1 MRYSLVVH
9 LCGVLVRLFGAMFFA
24 PAAVAVGYGE
34 FHDGLGFVLAAV
46 VTLALG
52 HLMRRAGGTSAEEA
66 VERIRRIEG
75 LAVVSASWLL
85 IAHLAALPYAWAG
98 VGTIDALFESM
109 SGLTTTGA
117 TVFRDFSQFGRGIFF
132 WRSMT
137 QWLGGMGVIALF
149 VAVLPRLAIGGREL
163 FFAEAPGPS
172 EDKVSPQIRKTA
184 SLLWRLYA
192 GLTVLQVLALSM
204 AGLSLYDAVCHAMT
218 TLAAGGF
225 SPHPLSVGGYQNA
238 AAEWIIIV
246 FMFIAGANFAL
257 QYRALARRDFRV
269 LAADDELRAYAAVV
283 AVATLLLVLA
293 LGVSGGVVPTVRT
306 ALFQVLSILTT
317 TGYASVDF
325 QLWSEQAK
333 MVLLVLMF
341 IGGCAGSAS
350 GGPKVVRHIVLA
362 RYTLQSLRRT
372 LHPRAVLPVKL
383 GGRVVPESILQNVV
397 VFFLFYLLVF
407 SICTGIVVAL
417 GADIVT
423 GLTATIACLGN
434 IGPGF
439 NQVGPMAHFGDLHP
453 ISRVT
458 LTLAM
463 WIGRLEVL
471 TVLVVLRPEVWR
483 AGQWSAE
490 VRSTP
495 RAGEAP

>member
-9 LCGVLVRLFGAMFFA
+9 LCGVLVRLFGAMFLV

-34 FHDGLGFVLAAV
+34 FHDALGFVLATV
-46 VTLALG
+46 VTLGLG
-52 HLMRRAGGTSAEEA
+52 HGMRRAGGMSAEES
-66 VERIRRIEG
+66 VERMRRVEG
-75 LAVVSASWLL
+75 LTVVSASWLL
-85 IAHLAALPYAWAG
+85 IAHLAAIPYVWAG
-98 VGTIDALFESM
+98 VGPIDALFESM

-117 TVFRDFSQFGRGIFF
+117 TVLRDFSLFGRGIFF

-149 VAVLPRLAIGGREL
+149 VAVLPRLSIGGREL

-172 EDKVSPQIRKTA
+172 EEKVSPQIRKTA

-192 GLTVLQVLALSM
+192 GLTLLQVIALSL
-204 AGLSLYDAVCHAMT
+204 AGLPLYDSVSHAMT

-238 AAEWIIIV
+238 AVEWIIIV

-269 LAADDELRAYAAVV
+269 LAADDELRAYTAVV
-283 AVATLLLVLA
+283 AVATVLLVLA
-293 LGVSGGVVPTVRT
+293 LGVGGDVMTTSRT

-383 GGRVVPESILQNVV
+383 GGRVVPEPILQEVV

-407 SICTGIVVAL
+407 SVSCGIVVAL
-417 GADIVT
+417 GADIMT

-453 ISRVT
+453 VSRVT

-483 AGQWSAE
+483 SGQWAVE
-490 VRSTP
+490 KVRSDK
-495 RAGEAP
+495 

>member
-9 LCGVLVRLFGAMFFA
+9 VIGVLVRIFAGMFL
-24 PAAVAVGYGE
+24 PPLGVALIYGE
-34 FHDGLGFVLAAV
+34 FSDAAGFAAAGG
-46 VTLALG
+46 VTLVLG
-52 HLMRRAGGTSAEEA
+52 ELMLRAGGTSAEEA
-66 VERIRRIEG
+66 VERMRRVEG
-75 LAVVSASWLL
+75 LAVVSGSWLL
-85 IAHLAALPYAWAG
+85 IAHLAALPYVWAG
-98 VGTIDALFESM
+98 IAPVDALFEAM

-117 TVFRDFSQFGRGIFF
+117 TVIRDFAPIGRGTFF
-132 WRSMT
+132 WRSLT

-172 EDKVSPQIRKTA
+172 EEKVSPQIRRTA
-184 SLLWRLYA
+184 ALLWRLYA
-192 GLTVLQVLALSM
+192 ALTLAQAAALW
-204 AGLSLYDAVCHAMT
+204 ATGLSPFDAICHAMT

-225 SPHPLSVGGYQNA
+225 SPHPSSVGGYQNPA
-238 AAEWIIIV
+238 VEWIVIV
-246 FMFIAGANFAL
+246 FMFVAGANFAL
-257 QYRALARRDFRV
+257 QYRALARRDVRV
-269 LAADDELRAYAAVV
+269 LWADEELWAYAGVV
-283 AVATLLLVLA
+283 LVATALLALA
-293 LGVSGGVVPTVRT
+293 LGSARGVEGTVR
-306 ALFQVLSILTT
+306 ASLFQVLSILTT
-317 TGYASVDF
+317 TGFASEDF

-350 GGPKVVRHIVLA
+350 GGPKVVRHVLLA

-383 GGRVVPESILQNVV
+383 GGRVVPEPIMQGVV

-407 SICTGIVVAL
+407 SICSGVVVAF

-453 ISRVT
+453 VSRVT

-471 TVLVVLRPEVWR
+471 TVLVVLRPEAWR
-483 AGQWSAE
+483 SGQWSAE
-490 VRSTP
+490 GR
-495 RAGEAP
+495 

>member
-9 LCGVLVRLFGAMFFA
+9 LCGVLVRLFGVVFA
-24 PAAVAVGYGE
+24 APLAVALGYGE
-34 FHDGLGFVLAAV
+34 YRDAAGFVVAGV
-46 VTLALG
+46 VTLGLG
-52 HLMRRAGGTSAEEA
+52 QWMRRAGGHSAEDL
-66 VERIRRIEG
+66 VERIRRVEG
-75 LAVVSASWLL
+75 LAVVAAVWLL
-85 IAHLAALPYAWAG
+85 IAHLSAIPYVWAG
-98 VGTIDALFESM
+98 LGPIDALFESM

-117 TVFRDFSQFGRGIFF
+117 TVMRDFSVFGHGIFF
-132 WRSMT
+132 WRSLT

-149 VAVLPRLAIGGREL
+149 VAILPRLSIGGREL

-172 EDKVSPQIRKTA
+172 EDKVSPQIRRTA
-184 SLLWRLYA
+184 ALLWRLYA
-192 GLTVLQVLALSM
+192 GLTAVQVLALWL
-204 AGLSLYDAVCHAMT
+204 AGLSWFDAVCHAMT

-225 SPHPLSVGGYQNA
+225 SPHPLSVGGYANPA
-238 AAEWIIIV
+238 VEWIIIV
-246 FMFIAGANFAL
+246 FMFAAGANFAL
-257 QYRALARRDFRV
+257 QYRALARRDARV
-269 LAADDELRAYAAVV
+269 LVADDELRAYTGIVVV
-283 AVATLLLVLA
+283 AGGLLVVA
-293 LGVSGGVVPTVRT
+293 LGVAGGVEPAVRT

-317 TGYASVDF
+317 TGFASVDF

-350 GGPKVVRHIVLA
+350 GGPKVVRHLVLA
-362 RYTLQSLRRT
+362 RYTLQALRRT

-383 GGRVVPESILQNVV
+383 GGRVVGDEMVQAVV
-397 VFFLFYLLVF
+397 VFFLFYLLMF
-407 SICTGIVVAL
+407 SICSGIVVAF

-439 NQVGPMAHFGDLHP
+439 NQVGPMANFADLHP
-453 ISRVT
+453 VSRVT

-471 TVLVVLRPEVWR
+471 TVLVVLRPEAWR
-483 AGQWSAE
+483 SGQWS
-490 VRSTP
+490 SDP
-495 RAGEAP
+495 RATPAA

>member
-9 LCGVLVRLFGAMFFA
+9 LCGVLVRLFGVVFA
-24 PAAVAVGYGE
+24 APLAVALAYGE
-34 FHDGLGFVLAAV
+34 HRDAAGFAVAAAITLGLGQW
-46 VTLALG
+46 
-52 HLMRRAGGTSAEEA
+52 MRRAGGHSAEDL
-66 VERIRRIEG
+66 VERIRRVEG
-75 LAVVSASWLL
+75 LAVVAAVWLV
-85 IAHLAALPYAWAG
+85 IAHLSAIPYVWAG
-98 VGTIDALFESM
+98 LGPIDALFESM

-117 TVFRDFSQFGRGIFF
+117 TVMRDFSLFGHGIFF
-132 WRSMT
+132 WRSLT

-149 VAVLPRLAIGGREL
+149 VAILPRLSIGGREL

-172 EDKVSPQIRKTA
+172 EDKVSPQIRRTA
-184 SLLWRLYA
+184 ALLWRLYA
-192 GLTVLQVLALSM
+192 GLTAVQALALWL
-204 AGLSLYDAVCHAMT
+204 AGLSWFDAVCHAMT

-225 SPHPLSVGGYQNA
+225 SPHPLSVAGYQNPA
-238 AAEWIIIV
+238 VEWIVIV
-246 FMFIAGANFAL
+246 FMFVAGANFAL
-257 QYRALARRDFRV
+257 QYRALARRDVGV
-269 LAADDELRAYAAVV
+269 LAADEELRAYAGIVVV
-283 AVATLLLVLA
+283 AAALLVVA
-293 LGVSGGVVPTVRT
+293 LGVTGGVEPVVRT

-350 GGPKVVRHIVLA
+350 GGPKVVRHLVLA
-362 RYTLQSLRRT
+362 RYTLQALRRT

-383 GGRVVPESILQNVV
+383 GGRVVGDEMVQAVV
-397 VFFLFYLLVF
+397 VFFLFYLLMF
-407 SICTGIVVAL
+407 SICSGIVVAL

-439 NQVGPMAHFGDLHP
+439 NQVGPMANFADLHP
-453 ISRVT
+453 VSRVT

-471 TVLVVLRPEVWR
+471 TVLVVLRPEAWR
-483 AGQWSAE
+483 SGQWSAD
-490 VRSTP
+490 P
-495 RAGEAP
+495 RPAPPA

>member
-9 LCGVLVRLFGAMFFA
+9 LCGVLVRMFGVVFA
-24 PAAVAVGYGE
+24 APLAIAVGYGE
-34 FHDGLGFVLAAV
+34 YRDAAGFAGAGAITLGLGQ
-46 VTLALG
+46 
-52 HLMRRAGGTSAEEA
+52 LMRRAGGESAEDL

-75 LAVVSASWLL
+75 LAVVAAVWLL
-85 IAHLAALPYAWAG
+85 IAHLAALPYVFAG
-98 VGTIDALFESM
+98 MGPVDALFESM

-117 TVFRDFSQFGRGIFF
+117 TVMRDFAAFGRSIFF
-132 WRSMT
+132 WRALT

-149 VAVLPRLAIGGREL
+149 VAILPRLSIGGREL

-172 EDKVSPQIRKTA
+172 EDKVSPQIRRTA
-184 SLLWRLYA
+184 AVLWRLYA
-192 GLTVLQVLALSM
+192 VLTAAQVVALWL
-204 AGLSLYDAVCHAMT
+204 AGLSWFDAICHAMA

-225 SPHPLSVGGYQNA
+225 SPHPLSIAGYANPA
-238 AAEWIIIV
+238 VEWIVIV

-257 QYRALARRDFRV
+257 QYRALSRRDFGV
-269 LAADDELRAYAAVV
+269 LSADEELRAYTGIVLAAT
-283 AVATLLLVLA
+283 ALLVAA
-293 LGVSGGVVPTVRT
+293 LGTTAGVEAAVRT
-306 ALFQVLSILTT
+306 AMFQVLSILTT
-317 TGYASVDF
+317 TGFASVDF
-325 QLWSEQAK
+325 QLWSDQAK

-350 GGPKVVRHIVLA
+350 GGPKVVRHLLLA
-362 RYTLQSLRRT
+362 RYTLQALRRT

-383 GGRVVPESILQNVV
+383 GGRVVSEAILQTVI

-423 GLTATIACLGN
+423 GITATIACLGN

-439 NQVGPMAHFGDLHP
+439 NAVGPIANFADLHP
-453 ISRVT
+453 VSRIA

-471 TVLVVLRPEVWR
+471 TVLVVLRPEAWR
-483 AGQWSAE
+483 SGQWSADPQG
-490 VRSTP
+490 V
-495 RAGEAP
+495 AAPAS